1 MISDDDKQKFLDEL
15 RKTALVSNA
24 CAKSGIA
31 RANVYRWRDEDPEF
45 KAKMEDAVSDGRNLM
60 NDVGESVIIGKMKE
74 KDLKAAQYYLGH
86 NHPQYMHKDPH
97 GRYLEAQKAKIPSQ
111 SYSAFVLMG
120 ALKFWHK
127 LFGDRPFPS
136 ESEIEAMEEPP
147 TPPSALPTPDP

>member
-15 RKTALVSNA
+15 KKTALVSNA

-31 RANVYRWRDEDPEF
+31 KANVYRWRNEDQEF
-45 KAKMEDAVSDGRNLM
+45 KARMKDAVSEGRDLM
-60 NDVGESVIIGKMKE
+60 NDVAESVIIGKMKE

-86 NHPQYMHKDPH
+86 NHPRYMHKDPH
-97 GRYLEAQKAKIPSQ
+97 SRYEKEMKANIPSQ
-111 SYSAFVLMG
+111 AYSAFVLMG
-120 ALKFWHK
+120 ALKYWHK

-147 TPPSALPTPDP
+147 IPPSDLPAPGP